1 MPQISNCQVSLSL
14 HFSRGPQGEGI
25 IQLSYNYFDCAVKW
39 GQLSKLPRATFLSEL
54 NKAVQAVFPGM
65 VVPEPLDV
73 KFKYWEACWQVLN

>member
-1 MPQISNCQVSLSL
+1 MPQMSNCQVCLSL

-65 VVPEPLDV
+65 VIPKPLDV
-73 KFKYWEACWQVLN
+73 KFKYWEACWQVLD